1 MIGVILFLVYNK
13 SIQGKNIHDTD
24 IEEVERLIYYLDGSV
39 LDLKNLK
46 SGEVLGETP
55 CIGILKKS
63 EAELWNPH
71 LGINSRIMEE
81 CLNGLASKFESHEG
95 FDYISLVVPVKEDL
109 LGEGSRIS
117 IYFRKNL
124 LIFIC
129 EEKQDFSLLHSIIT
143 KIEMKEIRNLT
154 LERVLFEFFDLLT
167 AGDSMY
173 LENLEQEITE
183 LEESLIT
190 SEKKDYIKEIVLL
203 RKKLLVLKRYYEQLF
218 DLAEAME
225 ENDNEL
231 LSRHII
237 RYFHI
242 LTNRTN
248 RLSDT
253 TLNLREYV
261 SQVREAYQTE
271 VDINQNII
279 MRLFT
284 VITAIFLPLS
294 LIVGWYGMNLKMP
307 EYKWAYSYPVV
318 IVASIAIALFS
329 LTYFKRHKWF

>member
-1 MIGVILFLVYNK
+1 
-13 SIQGKNIHDTD
+13 
-24 IEEVERLIYYLDGSV
+24 
-39 LDLKNLK
+39 
-46 SGEVLGETP
+46 
-55 CIGILKKS
+55 
-63 EAELWNPH
+63 
-71 LGINSRIMEE
+71 
-81 CLNGLASKFESHEG
+81 
-95 FDYISLVVPVKEDL
+95 
-109 LGEGSRIS
+109 
-117 IYFRKNL
+117 
-124 LIFIC
+124 
-129 EEKQDFSLLHSIIT
+129 
-143 KIEMKEIRNLT
+143 
-154 LERVLFEFFDLLT
+154 
-167 AGDSMY
+167 MY

>member
-1 MIGVILFLVYNK
+1 M
-13 SIQGKNIHDTD
+13 
-24 IEEVERLIYYLDGSV
+24 IYYLDGSV
-39 LDLKNLK
+39 LDPDSLK
-46 SGEVLGETP
+46 SDEVLGEAP
-55 CIGILKKS
+55 CIGILKQS
-63 EAELWNPH
+63 ELEFWNPH
-71 LGINSRIMEE
+71 LSINSRVLEE
-81 CLNGLASKFESHEG
+81 CMGGLASKFESHEG
-95 FDYISLVVPVKEDL
+95 FDYISLVVPDKEDL
-109 LGEGSRIS
+109 LGEGRRIS
-117 IYFRKNL
+117 IYFRENL

-129 EEKQDFSLLHSIIT
+129 GDVRDFSLLHGIIT
-143 KIEMKEIRNLT
+143 RIEMKEIKNLT

-173 LENLEQEITE
+173 LENLEQEITDME
-183 LEESLIT
+183 ASLIT
-190 SEKKDYIKEIVLL
+190 SVKMDYIKEIIKL
-203 RKKLLVLKRYYEQLF
+203 RKRLLVLKRYYEQLF

-225 ENDNEL
+225 ENENEL

-242 LTNRTN
+242 LTTRTN

-284 VITAIFLPLS
+284 VITAIFLPLT
-294 LIVGWYGMNLKMP
+294 LLVGWYGMNLQMP
-307 EYKWAYSYPVV
+307 EYRWAFSYPIV
-318 IVASIAIALFS
+318 IAASIVIALVS
-329 LTYFKRHKWF
+329 LIYFKKHKWF

>member
-1 MIGVILFLVYNK
+1 M
-13 SIQGKNIHDTD
+13 
-24 IEEVERLIYYLDGSV
+24 IYYLDGSV
-39 LDLKNLK
+39 LDPESLK
-46 SGEVLGETP
+46 SDEVLGETP

-63 EAELWNPH
+63 EVELWNPH
-71 LGINSRIMEE
+71 LGINGRILEE

-95 FDYISLVVPVKEDL
+95 FDYISLVVPDKEDL
-109 LGEGSRIS
+109 LGEGRRIS
-117 IYFRKNL
+117 VYFRENL

-129 EEKQDFSLLHSIIT
+129 EEVQDFSLLHDIIS
-143 KIEMKEIRNLT
+143 KIELKEIKNLT

-183 LEESLIT
+183 LEASLIT
-190 SEKKDYIKEIVLL
+190 SEKKDYIKEIIML

-225 ENDNEL
+225 ENENAL
-231 LSRHII
+231 LSHHII

-271 VDINQNII
+271 VDISQNII

-284 VITAIFLPLS
+284 VITAIFLPLT
-294 LIVGWYGMNLKMP
+294 LLVGWYGMNFPMP
-307 EYKWAYSYPVV
+307 EYKMAYGYPVV
-318 IVASIAIALFS
+318 IIVSAAVALFS
-329 LTYFKRHKWF
+329 IIYFKKHKWF

>member
-1 MIGVILFLVYNK
+1 M
-13 SIQGKNIHDTD
+13 
-24 IEEVERLIYYLDGSV
+24 IYYLDGSV
-39 LDLKNLK
+39 LDPGSLE
-46 SGEVLGETP
+46 SDEVLGEAP

-63 EAELWNPH
+63 EVEQWNPH
-71 LGINSRIMEE
+71 LGINDRILEE
-81 CLNGLASKFESHEG
+81 CLNGLVSKFESHEG
-95 FDYISLVVPVKEDL
+95 FDYISLVVPDKEDL
-109 LGEGSRIS
+109 LGEGRRIS
-117 IYFRKNL
+117 VYFRANL

-129 EEKQDFSLLHSIIT
+129 EERQDFSLLHGIIT
-143 KIEMKEIRNLT
+143 KIEMKEIQNLS
-154 LERVLFEFFDLLT
+154 LERVLYEFFDLLT
-167 AGDSMY
+167 AGDSLY

-183 LEESLIT
+183 LEASLIT
-190 SEKKDYIKEIVLL
+190 SEKKDYIKEIIKL

-225 ENDNEL
+225 ENENEL

-242 LTNRTN
+242 LTTRTN

-284 VITAIFLPLS
+284 VITAIFLPLT
-294 LIVGWYGMNLKMP
+294 LLVGWYGMNFPMP
-307 EYKWAYSYPVV
+307 EYRTAYGYPT
-318 IVASIAIALFS
+318 VAVLSIIIALVS
-329 LTYFKRHKWF
+329 LIYFKKHKWF